1 MDVAIMFD
9 GEMGRENREGISL
22 VCSSVVFFFFL
33 SSHYFYFL
41 NFISLLHFLATG
53 YSRVPLPEKAQE

>member
-22 VCSSVVFFFFL
+22 VCSSVVFFPSL
-33 SSHYFYFL
+33 AII
-41 NFISLLHFLATG
+41 FI
-53 YSRVPLPEKAQE
+53 